1 MMTNIVV
8 ITFLIILII
17 KVSSAILLANL
28 GLLVGGFALTN
39 IDKVKLISSLSL
51 NGEVDY
57 RV

>member
-8 ITFLIILII
+8 ITFLLISII

-39 IDKVKLISSLSL
+39 IDKVKFAFTLFKWRS
-51 NGEVDY
+51 
-57 RV
+57 

>member
-8 ITFLIILII
+8 ITFLIISII

-39 IDKVKLISSLSL
+39 IDKVKLIITLIK
-51 NGEVDY
+51 VDY
-57 RV
+57 LV